1 MQPTLMSKPFHHEG
15 RVYEREVRRL
25 AHACLQV
32 SRPGRDHTNRF
43 RALPARTLILDG
55 EVCIFDQQLISR
67 FEWLY
72 RRPKGET
79 ATPALF
85 MVFDC
90 LRRAPL
96 WGGGALRADRPLI
109 SPSGDLAGEAPLAE
123 RDDDQ
128 AAARVGG
135 IRLGMARGAERHQ
148 AVEIEVRAPLGA
160 LDDVVD
166 LEARVLYWR
175 PAWGASLTG
184 SERM

>member
-1 MQPTLMSKPFHHEG
+1 
-15 RVYEREVRRL
+15 
-25 AHACLQV
+25 
-32 SRPGRDHTNRF
+32 
-43 RALPARTLILDG
+43 
-55 EVCIFDQQLISR
+55 
-67 FEWLY
+67 
-72 RRPKGET
+72 
-79 ATPALF
+79 

-109 SPSGDLAGEAPLAE
+109 SLSGDLAGEAPLAE